1 MYYICNEMMYLKLIL
16 LFYVSGV
23 IATFFVGFEGISRH
37 ITLKGVIATI
47 VMALFSWFT
56 LFYLILGGDSKNY
69 KNF

>member
-1 MYYICNEMMYLKLIL
+1 MMYLKLIL

-37 ITLKGVIATI
+37 ITLKGIIATI
-47 VMALFSWFT
+47 VMSLFSWFT
-56 LFYLILGGDSKNY
+56 LFYLVVGGDSKNY